1 MTFKEFKQ
9 SAQDPDSA
17 YLFVTD
23 QDYSKDKMIEFC
35 EEQVEE
41 SSRAFDWAIFD
52 LAKDRSTDVKE
63 SVQNL
68 INTARTLPWMNEHR
82 WIYVKNAHHGGK
94 ELGAYLEN
102 PAPKTVL
109 VLESAKKVSSW
120 PSLATV
126 EMADGTGHVSWVI
139 QTAQRAGFSI
149 EPEAAETLVS
159 MVGDELSRLAAELE
173 KQLLWC
179 LDSKTITVDSVL
191 GLAVEARGRD
201 IFELISAMAG
211 RKSESALRILNR
223 LFETGTS
230 HQQILSMLY
239 WNFRRLLVAKEMVER
254 GEPFF
259 SIVKKLKIWSYRD
272 RQHEVRKYSRRFLSR
287 VLLKLRETDRLFKST
302 STDPKMYLERVI
314 IDTCGNASV

>member
-1 MTFKEFKQ
+1 LNFRQFKK
-9 SAQDPDSA
+9 SAQDPEAA

-23 QDYSKDKMIEFC
+23 QEYLKDKMIEFC

-52 LAKDRSTDVKE
+52 LAKEKSVDVKE
-63 SVQNL
+63 RLQNL

-94 ELGAYLEN
+94 ELGEYLEN

-109 VLESAKKVSSW
+109 VLESPKKVRSW
-120 PSLATV
+120 PGLAMV
-126 EMADGTGHVSWVI
+126 ETAKGTDHVSWLI
-139 QTAQRAGFSI
+139 QTARREGFTMS
-149 EPEAAETLVS
+149 PEAAETLVS

-173 KQLLWC
+173 KQFLWS

-211 RKSESALRILNR
+211 QRSESALRILTR

-239 WNFRRLLVAKEMVER
+239 WNFRRLLVAKEMMER

-259 SIVKKLKIWSYRD
+259 DIVKKLKIWSYRN
-272 RQHEVRKYSRRFLSR
+272 RQHEVQRYSRKFLSG
-287 VLLKLRETDRLFKST
+287 VLLKLREADRLFKST
-302 STDPKMYLERVI
+302 GTEPKTYLERVI
-314 IDTCGNASV
+314 IDTCGNAFV